1 MTRRARRTTLQHGVG
16 LAALAFAVAAAPALP
31 VRAQSDAETGAKS
44 AREMTFT
51 VPLVSDR
58 RVLGDV
64 LVRIP
69 SSGPVAYETQSLRR
83 ELEPLLNE
91 AGQARLDAALGARAF
106 VDETVLVDAGF
117 QIRFNANRL
126 EAVIDSIEGSYRP
139 VGTLGIA
146 RRSEEASSLPI
157 VEPAGVSAFLIINA
171 SLDYD
176 DLDGV
181 QRPEFYLFGASRF
194 GGLVVELDG
203 AFSEQ
208 LGDSAYEF
216 HRRSLRAIYDLPK
229 RYMRIS
235 AGDVRSETVP
245 LLRTPVIGGLSV
257 ERRRR
262 TFRPILPASRLGG
275 REIFLDTRST
285 VDILINGVEYQTVE
299 LDPGRYDLANLPLQF
314 GSNNVMLRVRDAAG
328 REQLIDYDYFFE
340 PLELEAGDYEYVATV
355 GFLSRELGYQPN
367 YSDDLAAI
375 GYFRKAFSETFILGG
390 AAQVTQDR
398 QVFSIDSTFVPQ
410 VLPGVLDFQG
420 AVSTGGRTG
429 YAFRAGYR
437 WRGSGDME
445 SRRQVNLSVDYQS
458 ADFQTL
464 DGIFAPSF
472 STLTVNASVMQAFSL
487 QTFAT
492 AGFSYIRQ
500 GGSLRDQTLAYAEVA
515 HRLDNRF
522 RIVAGVEYGDDSV
535 YRRNFGVRLGLS
547 MLFGGGHRGNVDYRS
562 RTETFRAT
570 VARGPEN
577 HVGSWGYDL
586 GFSDSRGDTSANAS
600 LDYIGNRFDARATVF
615 TRGQGLDGLADRQR
629 ARLQVGTAIAF
640 ADGLFGIG
648 RPINDSFALLR
659 PHDAI
664 AKADVITG
672 RSLQSNR
679 YEARSGPFGA
689 AVQANIASYSPQNIH
704 FDLAGAGTGY
714 DLGDGVVRVDPPL
727 HGGYKVVVGNNR
739 YVTAVGILTVAGE
752 PLGLVSGQL
761 TSFDDEGFEPQPFFT
776 NSAGRFGIL
785 GLAPGKTYL
794 LKLSGDDRIIR
805 IEIPDQNEGLYRVG
819 TIDLPRPSE

>member
-1 MTRRARRTTLQHGVG
+1 
-16 LAALAFAVAAAPALP
+16 
-31 VRAQSDAETGAKS
+31 
-44 AREMTFT
+44 
-51 VPLVSDR
+51 
-58 RVLGDV
+58 
-64 LVRIP
+64 
-69 SSGPVAYETQSLRR
+69 
-83 ELEPLLNE
+83 
-91 AGQARLDAALGARAF
+91 
-106 VDETVLVDAGF
+106 
-117 QIRFNANRL
+117 
-126 EAVIDSIEGSYRP
+126 
-139 VGTLGIA
+139 
-146 RRSEEASSLPI
+146 
-157 VEPAGVSAFLIINA
+157 
-171 SLDYD
+171 
-176 DLDGV
+176 
-181 QRPEFYLFGASRF
+181 ASRF

-245 LLRTPVIGGLSV
+245 LLRTPVICGLSV

-340 PLELEAGDYEYVATV
+340 PLELAAGDSEYVATL
-355 GFLSRELGYQPN
+355 GLLSRELGYQPN
-367 YSDDLAAI
+367 YSDDLAAL
-375 GYFRKAFSETFILGG
+375 RHLRQAVSLTFILGV

-398 QVFSIDSTFVPQ
+398 QVFSIDSAFVPQ

-562 RTETFRAT
+562 
-570 VARGPEN
+570 
-577 HVGSWGYDL
+577 
-586 GFSDSRGDTSANAS
+586 
-600 LDYIGNRFDARATVF
+600 
-615 TRGQGLDGLADRQR
+615 
-629 ARLQVGTAIAF
+629 
-640 ADGLFGIG
+640 
-648 RPINDSFALLR
+648 
-659 PHDAI
+659 
-664 AKADVITG
+664 
-672 RSLQSNR
+672 
-679 YEARSGPFGA
+679 
-689 AVQANIASYSPQNIH
+689 
-704 FDLAGAGTGY
+704 
-714 DLGDGVVRVDPPL
+714 
-727 HGGYKVVVGNNR
+727 
-739 YVTAVGILTVAGE
+739 
-752 PLGLVSGQL
+752 
-761 TSFDDEGFEPQPFFT
+761 
-776 NSAGRFGIL
+776 
-785 GLAPGKTYL
+785 
-794 LKLSGDDRIIR
+794 
-805 IEIPDQNEGLYRVG
+805 
-819 TIDLPRPSE
+819 